1 MLNVDELIMQA
12 LKSDDEV
19 ALRSARNLKSE
30 ILKFKTAKNAKPYT
44 ESEELNLIKKM
55 CSRLEESIKQY
66 SEAGRLDLLVD
77 EENELRWLKKFLPEP
92 VKESQIYEYLVT
104 YCITRNWVD
113 KTEPTIKLFI
123 PKKSMGIVI
132 KDLKSVFPTADGK
145 MISDIVKENIE

>member
-1 MLNVDELIMQA
+1 MINIDKLILEA
-12 LKSDDEV
+12 LKNDDEV

-30 ILKFKTAKNAKPYT
+30 ILRFKTAKNAKPYT
-44 ESEELNLIKKM
+44 EAEELNLIKKM
-55 CSRLEESIKQY
+55 CSRIEESIKQY

-113 KTEPTIKLFI
+113 KTDSVIKLFI

-145 MISDIVKENIE
+145 MISDIVKENLE

>member
-1 MLNVDELIMQA
+1 MINIDELILNA
-12 LKSDDEV
+12 LKNDDEV

-44 ESEELNLIKKM
+44 ESEEINLIKKM
-55 CSRLEESIKQY
+55 CSRIEESIKQY

-92 VKESQIYEYLVT
+92 VKESQIYEYLLS
-104 YCITRNWVD
+104 YCIHKSWTVPN
-113 KTEPTIKLFI
+113 EPMIKVAI

-132 KDLKSVFPTADGK
+132 KDLKSTFPTADGK
-145 MISDIVKENIE
+145 MISDIVKENLE